1 MSDKISYFAR
11 TNARR
16 PFRTFGI
23 KQPDRLSHMYI
34 VGKTGTGKTTL
45 IETLVRQDIAAHRGC
60 ALIDPHGDLVERVA
74 SASGGM
80 RRDVIYLNAPD
91 PQQPYPLHHPRGR
104 AV

>member
-45 IETLVRQDIAAHRGC
+45 IETLVRQDIAA
-60 ALIDPHGDLVERVA
+60 PE
-74 SASGGM
+74 
-80 RRDVIYLNAPD
+80 
-91 PQQPYPLHHPRGR
+91 
-104 AV
+104 AVPSSTRMAISWNGSRPCPWAGAAM